1 MIRHQ
6 PCLIQASGGSGATGG
21 GRCWQSHQ
29 VPPGQAAWCWS
40 RHAGH
45 TMMPFNT
52 TGRRDSGQ
60 AYAAILLVTS
70 AMAAAGDPCW

>member
-1 MIRHQ
+1 
-6 PCLIQASGGSGATGG
+6 
-21 GRCWQSHQ
+21 
-29 VPPGQAAWCWS
+29 
-40 RHAGH
+40 
-45 TMMPFNT
+45 MMPFNT